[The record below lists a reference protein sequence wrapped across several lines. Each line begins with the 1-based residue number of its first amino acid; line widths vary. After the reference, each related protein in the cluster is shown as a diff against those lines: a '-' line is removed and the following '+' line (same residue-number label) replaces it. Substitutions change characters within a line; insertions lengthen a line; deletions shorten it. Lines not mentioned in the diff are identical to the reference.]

1 MIIVMISPEGYYQEN
16 LKDKTAAQ
24 IMTKIRSLK
33 REIARLKRVLEH
45 PDYVCKRKP
54 SELTQLSCTQQ
65 YLERAKRALID
76 AGGIYIPTKTE
87 EKIAAFNERLA
98 NISKVTFVIGGYL
111 TGCETKVVTVAQNGL
126 HLWTEKFHVFVKTPE
141 VEYSCDVQSFV
152 EDLRGLNL
160 GEWRKWYDTERYGIA
175 VLDGT
180 HWELCLSFND
190 GQSDIKFHGSNAYP
204 YNFAKLQE
212 LFDDLWLAGFEE

>member
-1 MIIVMISPEGYYQEN
+1 MMIGPEAYYEFN
-16 LKDKTAAQ
+16 LKGKTADQ
-24 IMTKIRSLK
+24 IMTRIRSLG

-45 PDYVCKRKP
+45 PNYVCKRKP

-98 NISKVTFVIGGYL
+98 NISKVTFAFGGYL
-111 TGCETKVVTVAQNGL
+111 IGCETKGVIVTQNSL
-126 HLWTEKFHVFVKTPE
+126 RLWTERFRTILKTPE

-152 EDLRGLNL
+152 DDLRGLNL

-190 GQSDIKFHGSNAYP
+190 G
-204 YNFAKLQE
+204 
-212 LFDDLWLAGFEE
+212 